1 MGLNHKR
8 AGMMVRLEE
17 IPMFSALDEHYIKEL
32 HNAVHVKQYSKDSIV
47 FYEGDVSDYLHILMD
62 GDVKLYKTSPKG
74 SQIQINRFSAPS
86 LIAEF
91 VCFEKEVFP
100 ATCEF
105 VTDGTVGLLHFDK
118 LYEYLNQPEFSL
130 ELIKSLTGKVM
141 TLSALV
147 HKETIL
153 SSEAKVADLMIKKI
167 AIFNRLKNNE
177 IASILNLTPETF
189 SRILTKLKKEG
200 IITIDEHILKV
211 LNEDALYV
219 IIETNTMKEC
229 TNCIAHFKA
238 EIGYKD

>member
-1 MGLNHKR
+1 
-8 AGMMVRLEE
+8 MVKLQD
-17 IPMFSALDEHYIKEL
+17 IPMFSALGDNYIKDL
-32 HNAVHVKQYSKDSIV
+32 QNAIHVKQYAKDSIV
-47 FYEGDVSDYLHILMD
+47 FYEGDESDYLHILMD

-91 VCFEKEVFP
+91 ACFEKEVFP

-105 VTDGTVGLLHFDK
+105 VNDGAIGLLHFDK

-153 SSEAKVADLMIKKI
+153 SSEAKVADLMIKKV

-189 SRILTKLKKEG
+189 SRILTKFKKEG
-200 IITIDEHILKV
+200 IIIVENQLLKV
-211 LNEDALYV
+211 LNADALY
-219 IIETNTMKEC
+219 IIIDTNTMKEC